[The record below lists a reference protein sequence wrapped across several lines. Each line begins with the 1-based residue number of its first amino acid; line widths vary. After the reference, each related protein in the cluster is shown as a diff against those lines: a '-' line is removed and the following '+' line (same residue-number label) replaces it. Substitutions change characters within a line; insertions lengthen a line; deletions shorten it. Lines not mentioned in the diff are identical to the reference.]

1 MFAEPA
7 SKLPT
12 PCCCLVTCDFGPGA
26 RNMRVAHSI
35 HDRRQLQEG
44 GPSAKAHV
52 PGRWWRRLVLGV
64 GSPPPATWTLH
75 ASTNCYAGA
84 GAEDLETPSGS
95 SCCTLPSR
103 VDCFA
108 RCDATAGCEAVV
120 VTSTDPVLCYRRR
133 SVDLSSCAQ
142 GDTSYDTYCFTYY
155 APKAV
160 FYPCLVWQGCA
171 YGNRSA
177 DACQRLCAQR
187 ADCRA
192 YEFNNKNLC
201 GASPC
206 ELHGVV
212 PTHVDADP
220 RYTCKIKA

>member
-1 MFAEPA
+1 
-7 SKLPT
+7 
-12 PCCCLVTCDFGPGA
+12 
-26 RNMRVAHSI
+26 
-35 HDRRQLQEG
+35 
-44 GPSAKAHV
+44 
-52 PGRWWRRLVLGV
+52 
-64 GSPPPATWTLH
+64 
-75 ASTNCYAGA
+75 
-84 GAEDLETPSGS
+84 
-95 SCCTLPSR
+95 

-142 GDTSYDTYCFTYY
+142 GDTSYDTYVRPSTPPPALRPPSLARAPPPLSSRPPSGGGSGLSSKFVAPWRGDGRCRFARNERQCFTYY